1 MCCSTEERSIG
12 RFVVRGPTLGFGE
25 RAATGETAPM
35 SDATGT
41 MDPKVEWLAVVGDA
55 DIWRS
60 LGLTVT
66 DDGVIP
72 LVGASIRLVPASDH
86 PGQGGIVGWAL
97 SGAGEQIDGHPGAA
111 VDVDGLSTLV
121 VAPMTAVYADHRLKA
136 SGLDHVVVLTADLER
151 TSAAIAEVTG
161 CELKRIREVGTMRQG
176 FHRIGHRGA
185 RGASR
190 AGGPGELI
198 VEDLD
203 AACELSG
210 PAARGASRPAGGPG
224 ELLGPGAHRRGSRR
238 GLRAD
243 RARPHLG
250 TEGCR
255 ATGTADRHD
264 PFRRRPRASLGVCGD
279 C

>member
-1 MCCSTEERSIG
+1 
-12 RFVVRGPTLGFGE
+12 
-25 RAATGETAPM
+25 M

-176 FHRIGHRGA
+176 FHRIGRGGLIVELVE
-185 RGASR
+185 RPDLPEGPASFW
-190 AGGPGELI
+190 GLVLI

-203 AACELSG
+203 AACELIG
-210 PAARGASRPAGGPG
+210 PDRISAPKDAVQPG
-224 ELLGPGAHRRGSRR
+224 RRIATIRSDVGLGLPVAFMTH
-238 GLRAD
+238 
-243 RARPHLG
+243 
-250 TEGCR
+250 
-255 ATGTADRHD
+255 
-264 PFRRRPRASLGVCGD
+264 
-279 C
+279 